1 MEMMNPRVRQV
12 DPIELIVDPIKLV
25 ESQMLQ
31 PTPMNTESMIRMA
44 AVDALRGVAKDMDME
59 GRYIGLEHP

>member
-1 MEMMNPRVRQV
+1 MMNPRVRQV
-12 DPIELIVDPIKLV
+12 DPIELIVDPIKIV

-44 AVDALRGVAKDMDME
+44 AVDALRCVAKDMDME
-59 GRYIGLEHP
+59 DRYIGLEYP